1 MGDRPEDDK
10 KNEQGSV
17 KDKFSESLENLK
29 KNEKIEEL
37 YKYAKSNT
45 GDTIAYVAM
54 ILGILILFFEPFYG
68 GLLIGFIAGL
78 YFSDEIAKPLRSI
91 EESIEELGMVRS
103 LVFGGLL
110 LGLFIE
116 VPMIFIG
123 LALAVGL
130 KQLIF
135 PGNGSK
141 EKTDTK

>member
-1 MGDRPEDDK
+1 MVDHPGDEHHGDSK
-10 KNEQGSV
+10 IT
-17 KDKFSESLENLK
+17 KDKFTESLENLK

-78 YFSDEIAKPLRSI
+78 YFSDEIARPLRSI

-103 LVFGGLL
+103 LIFGGLL

-116 VPMIFIG
+116 APMIFIG
-123 LALAVGL
+123 LAIAVGL
-130 KQLIF
+130 KQLIA
-135 PGNGSK
+135 PHSGDK
-141 EKTDTK
+141 EKSDNK

>member
-1 MGDRPEDDK
+1 MVDRPEDEK

-17 KDKFSESLENLK
+17 KDKFTESLENLK
-29 KNEKIEEL
+29 SNEKIEEL

-78 YFSDEIAKPLRSI
+78 YFSEEIARPLRKL

-103 LVFGGLL
+103 LVLGGFL

-116 VPMIFIG
+116 APMIFIG
-123 LALAVGL
+123 LAIAVGL
-130 KQLIF
+130 KQLIT
-135 PGNGSK
+135 PNK
-141 EKTDTK
+141 HEKSEDK

>member
-1 MGDRPEDDK
+1 MVDRPDDEK
-10 KNEQGSV
+10 KNEQGSR

-54 ILGILILFFEPFYG
+54 ILGILILFFEPLYG
-68 GLLIGFIAGL
+68 GLLVGFIAGL

-103 LVFGGLL
+103 LIFGGLL
-110 LGLFIE
+110 LGF
-116 VPMIFIG
+116 
-123 LALAVGL
+123 
-130 KQLIF
+130 
-135 PGNGSK
+135 
-141 EKTDTK
+141 